1 LPRVCGT
8 PDMPSTCIT
17 APLFNP
23 IINGTSGFAIA
34 VIRGVAGRAT
44 VICACATIDVQASS
58 DNTAGI
64 L

>member
-1 LPRVCGT
+1 
-8 PDMPSTCIT
+8 MPSTCIT